1 MFRDI
6 FNLIYKGEQNHQSGD
21 RGLGPVLQVR
31 PTDGGGSRVLLTD
44 RPLFCSQRGGAAP
57 RARHGGAG
65 DRLREVRQR
74 PERQQ
79 QGGRRGRGGVHPHR
93 ALLLRQRPVRGVS
106 GPPDRDAGACEE
118 YLQTD
123 VLQAP
128 HQPLQRD

>member
-1 MFRDI
+1 MAAAAECCY
-6 FNLIYKGEQNHQSGD
+6 LI
-21 RGLGPVLQVR
+21 VR
-31 PTDGGGSRVLLTD
+31 
-44 RPLFCSQRGGAAP
+44 CSALNAEELR
-57 RARHGGAG
+57 RHGGAG
-65 DRLREVRQR
+65 GRLREVRQR

-128 HQPLQRD
+128 PLQRD